1 MSKEQFENELLY
13 ETTLAVARTML
24 ARGIITDTELSII
37 DTMLRVKY
45 RPLLGGL
52 YPR

>member
-24 ARGIITDTELSII
+24 ARGIISAEDIERI
-37 DTMLRVKY
+37 DKLLREQYHPV
-45 RPLLGGL
+45 LGYL
-52 YPR
+52 A